1 MFKRNRALEKRI
13 IEKLNRQVQLLQ
25 EENQN
30 LAQDLIQVEK
40 QFSALRATRI
50 TYSVPGN
57 LGWMPVY
64 VADIEMTMLACKF
77 TGQDGIDMP
86 AGKLEI
92 TSKYVVPSMEYTEP
106 DDGVYISGR
115 LYPNED

>member
-1 MFKRNRALEKRI
+1 MFKRNRALEKRVI
-13 IEKLNRQVQLLQ
+13 AALTKQVNLLQ
-25 EENQN
+25 EENQD
-30 LAQDLIQVEK
+30 LAQELIATEK

-50 TYSVPGN
+50 TYSVPGS

-64 VADIEMTMLACKF
+64 VSDIEMCMLACKF

>member
-13 IEKLNRQVQLLQ
+13 IGELNKKIRELQ
-25 EENQN
+25 DERRE
-30 LAQDLIQVEK
+30 LRHEIMQVEK

-64 VADIEMTMLACKF
+64 VSDIEMCMLACKF

-92 TSKYVVPSMEYTEP
+92 TSKYVVPTLDYTEP